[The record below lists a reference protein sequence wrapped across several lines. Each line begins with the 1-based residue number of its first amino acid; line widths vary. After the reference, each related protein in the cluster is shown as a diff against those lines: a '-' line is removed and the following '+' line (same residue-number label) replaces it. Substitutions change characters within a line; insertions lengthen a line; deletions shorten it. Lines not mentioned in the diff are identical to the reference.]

1 MRHALNSLPP
11 SDRRESY
18 RQNAAVRVQQ
28 RHKQRHKQRHPYR
41 STTTELI
48 VKLSINLAIVAAAA
62 TALVKLIPYNLSQ
75 QTKLQD
81 INAEVE
87 TLEDQVDS
95 LRSDFSRYFDPQ
107 QAKSVMQE
115 ESNRVNLGQLRV
127 VWTEP
132 PESGVELS
140 SH

>member
-11 SDRRESY
+11 SNRRESY
-18 RQNAAVRVQQ
+18 RRDTAGRG
-28 RHKQRHKQRHPYR
+28 RHRRKQRHPYR
-41 STTTELI
+41 STTTELV

-62 TALVKLIPYNLSQ
+62 TALIKLIPYNLSQ

-81 INAEVE
+81 INSEVE
-87 TLEDQVDS
+87 ILEDQVDS

-107 QAKSVMQE
+107 QTKSVMQE
-115 ESNRVNLGQLRV
+115 ESSRVDLGQLRV